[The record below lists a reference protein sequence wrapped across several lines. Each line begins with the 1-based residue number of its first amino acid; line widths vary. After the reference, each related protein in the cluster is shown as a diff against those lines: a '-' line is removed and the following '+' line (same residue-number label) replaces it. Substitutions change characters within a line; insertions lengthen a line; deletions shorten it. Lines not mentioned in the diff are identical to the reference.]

1 MEEQP
6 NIGDDYTDYYGGTTD
21 IISSENEAEEMD
33 INDIYPYKSSKY
45 KTLIE
50 VILEPTQRDTFNANN
65 DTKSDIHDGKPHK
78 KKV

>member
-6 NIGDDYTDYYGGTTD
+6 NSGDDYTDYYGGTTD